1 MLIAEGLTK
10 RAITTTGFSFYR
22 WQVRHDGSPVNRSA
36 AQRKEESIRSALE
49 NKSYLRIT
57 KRLVNGLLN
66 LFQLGD
72 SMKAYYVKPGAIKG
86 N

>member
-1 MLIAEGLTK
+1 MNAPVLNCPRRVISVSL
-10 RAITTTGFSFYR
+10 RS
-22 WQVRHDGSPVNRSA
+22 SPDTAGNKSA

-49 NKSYLRIT
+49 NKSYLRVT